1 MAKTSLAWRIHTL
14 PLYAR
19 LVEVLYEGENNS
31 LPSQTTGC
39 IGFLKLDGYGAR
51 DTTENMCC
59 LTRFLQDHTWDTQ
72 LVSVFVD
79 TTRTKS
85 HWPAKLATAVRP
97 PIATDSS
104 AVCLCVLQAPRG
116 ACQIRLEH
124 DGRSAGDIR
133 VQRVPEEQF
142 PAHCPR
148 YRPSDIP

>member
-19 LVEVLYEGENNS
+19 LVEVLYEGVNNS

-39 IGFLKLDGYGAR
+39 IGFLKLDGYSAR

-72 LVSVFVD
+72 LVSAFVD

-85 HWPAKLATAVRP
+85 HWPAKLATAVRMS
-97 PIATDSS
+97 IVTDSS
-104 AVCLCVLQAPRG
+104 G
-116 ACQIRLEH
+116 ACLF
-124 DGRSAGDIR
+124 
-133 VQRVPEEQF
+133 VPQ
-142 PAHCPR
+142 A
-148 YRPSDIP
+148 S